1 MTIRTQKRFTVGQK
15 WLSIAEPDLGL
26 GKVVGV
32 DRRTVSL
39 YFDKNREK
47 RAYAHAQAP
56 ITRVKLSPGDEI
68 KTQDNKTVIIKK
80 IKEQDG
86 LYLYIGE
93 YKGEH
98 VTIIETELDGNT
110 TFSQAEERFLTKQ
123 LDDSNW
129 FNLRYHTLERL
140 AKLAEAKSRGL
151 YGARVSM
158 IPHQLYIANE
168 VAQRFAP
175 RVLLADEVGL
185 GKTIEAGLI
194 IHHQLQTS
202 RALRVLV
209 IVPHSLTFQWFIEL
223 IRRFNLR
230 FTILDEER
238 CCQIESDNAAGNER
252 TEEQQDIQITNP
264 FDAQQSVLCSID
276 LFLNNGDRLSQV
288 LTTNWDLVVV
298 DEAHH
303 LQWSPK
309 SSSREYEV
317 IEKVSRITKGLLLLT
332 ATPEQLGEA
341 GHFARLRLLDP
352 HRFHNY
358 ENFKQEQANFQ
369 KVAKEAQ
376 EMLASG
382 ISLNTANPPNSEDD
396 TNQKKLK
403 ELLDRHG
410 TGRVLFRNVRSSIQG
425 FPKRI
430 LYSYSLSRPAP
441 YHDDAEFYPELRV
454 PSWFDFDPRVDW
466 LINQLLESKEKH
478 LVICA
483 HKKIAIELEKKIAD
497 STPIRSTAFHEGMDL
512 ITRDRAANYFSESHK
527 GAQVIICS
535 EIGSEGRNFQ
545 FASHLVL
552 FDLPLSPD
560 ALEQRIG
567 RLDRIGQQ
575 NDVNIHVPY
584 IKETAMEKLYH
595 WFDEGMN
602 LFASPNS
609 SAQGLFDEN
618 FDHFRELD
626 QIAFIRQMKKEM
638 QNRNEITLKGRDR
651 LLELN
656 SHRPEISTAIVYDIS
671 KNEGGSDL
679 EMYMEKS
686 FRLFGLESE
695 PLNDSITT
703 VKPTEA
709 MLRNVAISA
718 ETTDHFHYPELPED
732 GLRITYDRKTALARE
747 DVNFFTWEHPIV
759 QQALD
764 LVSSNVTGNSS
775 AISIKARSIPSG
787 TILLETLHIVQCP
800 GTSNLQ
806 IDRYLPP
813 SMLRSLITPSLKN
826 IASQVPFN
834 EFADNADNITPEI
847 FSQIIDDHGR
857 EIRNMLIKAKQE
869 SEEFLITKK
878 INAEKETRRIL
889 DAEIERLESLMKVNL
904 TVRSEELDHLKT
916 TKANALNA
924 VKNATMRLEATRLI
938 VVVS

>member
-1 MTIRTQKRFTVGQK
+1 MNIRVQKRFTVGQK
-15 WLSIAEPDLGL
+15 WLSIAEPNLGL
-26 GKVVGV
+26 GKVVEV
-32 DRRTVSL
+32 DGRTVSL
-39 YFDKNREK
+39 YFDKNQEK
-47 RAYAHAQAP
+47 RTYAHAQAP
-56 ITRVKLSPGDEI
+56 ITRVKFSPGDKI
-68 KTQDNKTVIIKK
+68 KTQDNKTVIIKT

-98 VTIIETELDGNT
+98 VAIIETELDVNT
-110 TFSQAEERFLTKQ
+110 TFSQAEERFLTNQ

-129 FNLRYHTLERL
+129 FNLRYHTLKRL

-238 CCQIESDNAAGNER
+238 CCQIESDNASGNEL
-252 TEEQQDIQITNP
+252 TEEQQGIRISNP
-264 FDAQQSVLCSID
+264 FDAQQSVLCSLD
-276 LFLNNGDRLSQV
+276 LFLNKDDRLSQV
-288 LTTNWDLVVV
+288 LTTKWDLVVV

-303 LQWSPK
+303 LQWSPE

-317 IEKVSRITKGLLLLT
+317 IEKVSRITRGLLLLT

-352 HRFHNY
+352 HRFHSY

-382 ISLNTANPPNSEDD
+382 NTLNAANPPNSGDD
-396 TNQKKLK
+396 THQKKLK

-430 LYSYSLSRPAP
+430 LYSYSLRRPSP
-441 YHDDAEFYPELRV
+441 YHDYAEFYPELRV
-454 PSWFDFDPRVDW
+454 PRWFDFDPRVDW

-483 HKKIAIELEKKIAD
+483 HKKVAIELEKKIAD
-497 STPIRSTAFHEGMDL
+497 STPIRSTVFHEGMDL

-545 FASHLVL
+545 FASNLVL

-575 NDVNIHVPY
+575 NDINIHVPY

-602 LFASPNS
+602 LFASPNA

-626 QIAFIRQMKKEM
+626 QTEFIRQMKKEM
-638 QNRNEITLKGRDR
+638 KSRNEITLKGRDR

-656 SHRPEISTAIVYDIS
+656 SHRPEISTAIVHDIS

-764 LVSSNVTGNSS
+764 LVSSNITGNSS
-775 AISIKARSIPSG
+775 AISIKARSIPAG

-847 FSQIIDDHGR
+847 FSQIIDDQGKQ
-857 EIRNMLIKAKQE
+857 IRNMLTRAKQE
-869 SEEFLITKK
+869 SDEFLITKK
-878 INAEKETRRIL
+878 IDAEKETTRIL
-889 DAEIERLESLMKVNL
+889 DAEIERLESLMKVNP
-904 TVRSEELDHLKT
+904 TVRSEELDYLKR

-924 VKNATMRLEATRLI
+924 VKNATMRLEAARLI